1 MKVCLADDEPLARE
15 RMRKMLSLVDEIE
28 ICGEAQNGEDMIGL
42 IQEYEPDLVFIDIE
56 MPKLD
61 GFDVVEALAQVDF
74 QTDPPLFIFATAF
87 PGMAAQAFD
96 TGAIDFLTKPI
107 RPARLELA
115 LSRARQLLLSR
126 EAMTRLET
134 LQSHLDELR
143 ETRSRSGGLATP
155 SIWVSSSGQNIRV
168 EPSQIEYVSAEAEYI
183 RLHIGERSLLHRQSI
198 SAFEEEMADQGFVRV
213 HRSFIVPARH
223 CVQTSR
229 TSWGGLQ
236 VHLRN
241 GAVIPVGRKFKD
253 KLGEILN

>member
-1 MKVCLADDEPLARE
+1 MRICLADDEPLARE
-15 RMRKMLSLVDEIE
+15 RMRKMLSLADGIE
-28 ICGEAQNGEDMIGL
+28 ICGEAQNGEDMIAL
-42 IQEYEPDLVFIDIE
+42 IREHEPDLVFIDIE

-61 GFDVVEALAQVDF
+61 GFDVVEALAQTDF
-74 QTDPPLFIFATAF
+74 RPAPPLFIFATAF

-115 LSRARQLLLSR
+115 LSRARQLLMSR

-143 ETRSRSGGLATP
+143 ETRSRSGLNTP
-155 SIWVSSSGQNIRV
+155 SIWVSSSGQSIRV

-198 SAFEEEMADQGFVRV
+198 SAFEDEMADQGFVRV
-213 HRSFIVPARH
+213 HRSFIVPARD

-253 KLGEILN
+253 KLSAILG

>member
-1 MKVCLADDEPLARE
+1 MRICLADDEPLARE
-15 RMRKMLSLVDEIE
+15 RMRKMLSLADGIE
-28 ICGEAQNGEDMIGL
+28 ICGEAQNGDDMIAL
-42 IQEYEPDLVFIDIE
+42 IRNQEPDLVFIDIE

-61 GFDVVEALAQVDF
+61 GFDVVEALAQTDF
-74 QTDPPLFIFATAF
+74 RTDPPLFIFATAF

-115 LSRARQLLLSR
+115 LSRARQLLMSR
-126 EAMTRLET
+126 EAITRLET

-143 ETRSRSGGLATP
+143 ETRSRSGLNTP
-155 SIWVSSSGQNIRV
+155 SIWVSSSGQSIRV
-168 EPSQIEYVSAEAEYI
+168 EPSQIEYVSADAEYI

-198 SAFEEEMADQGFVRV
+198 SAFEDEMADQGFVRV
-213 HRSFIVPARH
+213 HRSFIVPARD

-253 KLGEILN
+253 KLGAILG